1 MKVPNLNKYNI
12 QLADLSGH
20 YDIEAGEVFL
30 IYAPLASSFFL
41 ADAETVERM
50 ERSVESNEYDDEMKE
65 LLSQLKEKT
74 VDYERSIVAD
84 PSQYAHLSILPNL
97 TCNLSCAY
105 CYSAKGRSKTEID
118 QDKLK
123 AALDYFIDRERISDR
138 HLTIFISG
146 GGEPLLSWEKILF
159 AIEYSRK
166 RAGEQGFE
174 LDIYLMTNGTL
185 LCDNIIDV
193 LKDWDVNVGVSFEI
207 LPEVQNSQRGHFEK
221 VSENIKLM
229 LKKGLI
235 PSISSVITDLNV
247 DRISEMAEIINSQ
260 YSGVRHLNF
269 DPAMSDTLFPDA
281 AHLDAFYKKF
291 ADNFFPA
298 KDLCARY
305 GITLD
310 CNIIRKM
317 EKLFPRYC
325 QGKLCLTPNGK
336 ISICHSVSSPKEAA
350 FHKVVYGEVADGHLY
365 FDTDKFHTFIDN
377 NNFLLPRCHSCI
389 ARWHCAGGCMM
400 YRMNY
405 DEEKMMAV
413 CRFTS
418 RMISSILLKRL
429 DTIFREEEGISIK
442 ELLENRN

>member
-12 QLADLSGH
+12 QLADLSEH
-20 YDIEAGEVFL
+20 YDVETGKIFL
-30 IYAPLASSFFL
+30 IYAPLAGSFFL
-41 ADAETVERM
+41 ADAETVERL
-50 ERSVESNEYDDEMKE
+50 ERSVESDESDDEMKE

-74 VDYERSIVAD
+74 VDYEGSIVDD

-105 CYSAKGRSKTEID
+105 CYSAKGRSKTEIA
-118 QDKLK
+118 QDKLQ
-123 AALDYFIDRERISDR
+123 AMLDYFIDRERISGR

-146 GGEPLLSWEKILF
+146 GGEPLLSWEKLVF

-166 RAGEQGFE
+166 RAGEQGFD
-174 LDIYLMTNGTL
+174 LDIYLMTNGTM
-185 LCDNIIDV
+185 LCDNMIDY
-193 LKDWDVNVGVSFEI
+193 LKEFDVNVGVSFEI
-207 LPEVQNSQRGHFEK
+207 LPEVQNIQRGQFKK
-221 VSENIKLM
+221 VSDNIKLM
-229 LKKGLI
+229 LKKGLT
-235 PSISSVITDLNV
+235 PSISSVITCLNV
-247 DRISEMAEIINSQ
+247 DRISEMVEIINSQ
-260 YSGVRHLNF
+260 YYGVKHLNF
-269 DPAMSDTLFPDA
+269 DPAMSDMLFHDA
-281 AHLDAFYKKF
+281 AQLDAFYKKF
-291 ADNFFPA
+291 ADNFFSA
-298 KDLCARY
+298 KEMCAKY

-325 QGKLCLTPNGK
+325 QGKLCLTPDGK

-350 FHKVVYGEVADGHLY
+350 FQKVVYGEVADGHLY
-365 FDTDKFHTFIDN
+365 FDTDKFHTFIDS
-377 NNFLLPRCHSCI
+377 NNFLLPRCYSCV

-418 RMISSILLKRL
+418 HMISLILLKRL
-429 DTIFREEEGISIK
+429 DTISKEEQGISIK
-442 ELLENRN
+442 ELLETIN

>member
-1 MKVPNLNKYNI
+1 
-12 QLADLSGH
+12 
-20 YDIEAGEVFL
+20 
-30 IYAPLASSFFL
+30 
-41 ADAETVERM
+41 
-50 ERSVESNEYDDEMKE
+50 
-65 LLSQLKEKT
+65 
-74 VDYERSIVAD
+74 
-84 PSQYAHLSILPNL
+84 
-97 TCNLSCAY
+97 
-105 CYSAKGRSKTEID
+105 
-118 QDKLK
+118 
-123 AALDYFIDRERISDR
+123 
-138 HLTIFISG
+138 
-146 GGEPLLSWEKILF
+146 
-159 AIEYSRK
+159 
-166 RAGEQGFE
+166 
-174 LDIYLMTNGTL
+174 
-185 LCDNIIDV
+185 
-193 LKDWDVNVGVSFEI
+193 
-207 LPEVQNSQRGHFEK
+207 
-221 VSENIKLM
+221 M

-429 DTIFREEEGISIK
+429 DTIFSEEEGISIK